1 MAKTW
6 NYRGKGRNSS
16 FSQKKKEY
24 ANYLDLAESGYLDK
38 VSNSKRIKNV
48 DFDFEEEATYYEE

>member
-6 NYRGKGRNSS
+6 NNRGKGRNSS

-24 ANYLDLAESGYLDK
+24 ANYLDLAQSGYLDR

-48 DFDFEEEATYYEE
+48 DLDFEEDDYSYEE

>member
-6 NYRGKGRNSS
+6 NNRGKGRNSS

-24 ANYLDLAESGYLDK
+24 ANYLDLAQSGYLDR

-48 DFDFEEEATYYEE
+48 DLDFDEDDYSYED